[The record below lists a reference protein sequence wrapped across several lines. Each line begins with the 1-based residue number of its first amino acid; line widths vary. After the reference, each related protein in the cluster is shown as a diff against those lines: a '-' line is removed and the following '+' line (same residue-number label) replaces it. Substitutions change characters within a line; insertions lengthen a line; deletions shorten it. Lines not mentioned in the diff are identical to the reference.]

1 MSFNVER
8 LIPRAMLRDKDGY
21 ALAKAIERAFEIV
34 DEAVQTGIDIIQD
47 PEKMPE
53 WRLDELAQELGCLY
67 DYSAPV
73 EKKRYWVRNATE
85 LYNIYGTPQAI
96 ASFLE
101 GSFAGVDVE
110 EFWRYSGGQPY
121 HFNVVITG
129 AEFDA
134 ERIAWVRKVVDR
146 VKNVR
151 SVLDNVA
158 VEQVAEI
165 TVSGETDA
173 FDLPALFV
181 SEETYVAADQEN
193 DWLPIWMFLV
203 MHGVSQNE
211 IRYNPAIQAI
221 IQKFRD
227 FYPA

>member
-85 LYNIYGTPQAI
+85 LCNFSSCI
-96 ASFLE
+96 F
-101 GSFAGVDVE
+101 
-110 EFWRYSGGQPY
+110 
-121 HFNVVITG
+121 
-129 AEFDA
+129 
-134 ERIAWVRKVVDR
+134 
-146 VKNVR
+146 
-151 SVLDNVA
+151 
-158 VEQVAEI
+158 
-165 TVSGETDA
+165 
-173 FDLPALFV
+173 
-181 SEETYVAADQEN
+181 
-193 DWLPIWMFLV
+193 
-203 MHGVSQNE
+203 
-211 IRYNPAIQAI
+211 
-221 IQKFRD
+221 
-227 FYPA
+227 

>member
-73 EKKRYWVRNATE
+73 EKKRYWIRNATE

-165 TVSGETDA
+165 TVRFESDIVVLHRLFPPFRIKKQGA
-173 FDLPALFV
+173 ASRYRAAAPDLCSVL
-181 SEETYVAADQEN
+181 
-193 DWLPIWMFLV
+193 
-203 MHGVSQNE
+203 
-211 IRYNPAIQAI
+211 
-221 IQKFRD
+221 
-227 FYPA
+227 

>member
-1 MSFNVER
+1 M
-8 LIPRAMLRDKDGY
+8 
-21 ALAKAIERAFEIV
+21 
-34 DEAVQTGIDIIQD
+34 
-47 PEKMPE
+47 
-53 WRLDELAQELGCLY
+53 
-67 DYSAPV
+67 
-73 EKKRYWVRNATE
+73 
-85 LYNIYGTPQAI
+85 
-96 ASFLE
+96 
-101 GSFAGVDVE
+101 
-110 EFWRYSGGQPY
+110 
-121 HFNVVITG
+121 
-129 AEFDA
+129 
-134 ERIAWVRKVVDR
+134 VDR

>member
-73 EKKRYWVRNATE
+73 EKKRYWIRNATE

-96 ASFLE
+96 VSFLE

-173 FDLPALFV
+173 FDMPALFV

-193 DWLPIWMFLV
+193 DW
-203 MHGVSQNE
+203 NE